1 MKNILVVSR
10 LALLESVRNRIFIG
24 LLVFLLL
31 FLSFAIY
38 VSTLSLGEV
47 ARFIQNAGMA
57 GMSVTC
63 LAVVILF
70 GLYSLYQEKDRNELY
85 VLLNRVSRPAYL
97 MGRFLGT
104 AWILAIFSLVAGAGV
119 FVVTWVFGEVIS
131 PALFQAVYWTVLEFS
146 LVAGIGLLFYA
157 MGIGFTLNALL
168 LLAVYAVG
176 HSLTEA
182 VQSFIGLGVFGNPY
196 HLKFVQILSHIFPN
210 FDMFNFRLDIIHNDP
225 VDWGKFA
232 LSTLYWAFYLT
243 AVLSVAGA
251 VFGRRDVD

>member
-1 MKNILVVSR
+1 MRNILVISR
-10 LALLESVRNRIFIG
+10 LALLESLRNRIFIG

-31 FLSFAIY
+31 FLGFAIY

-57 GMSVTC
+57 GMSITA

-97 MGRFLGT
+97 AGRFLGT
-104 AWILAIFSLVAGAGV
+104 AWILCLFSLVAGAGV
-119 FVVTWVFGEVIS
+119 FLVTLLFGDTAS
-131 PALFQAVYWTVLEFS
+131 PMLFWAVYWTILEFS
-146 LVAGIGLLFYA
+146 LVAAIGLLFYA

-182 VQSFIGLGVFGNPY
+182 VQSFIGLGMFGNPY
-196 HLKFVQILSHIFPN
+196 HLKFVQIMSHLFPN
-210 FDMFNFRLDIIHNDP
+210 FDMFNYRLDIIHGDP
-225 VDWGKFA
+225 VNWGRLG
-232 LSTLYWAFYLT
+232 LSTLYGALYLA
-243 AVLSVAGA
+243 AVLSLAGA
-251 VFGRRDVD
+251 VISRRDVE

>member
-1 MKNILVVSR
+1 MKNVLVISR

-57 GMSVTC
+57 GMSMTC
-63 LAVVILF
+63 LAVVVLF
-70 GLYSLYQEKDRNELY
+70 GLYSLYQEKDRNEIY
-85 VLLNRVSRPAYL
+85 VLLNRVTRPTYL
-97 MGRFLGT
+97 LGRFLGT
-104 AWILAIFSLVAGAGV
+104 AWILTIFSLIAGLGV
-119 FVVTWVFGEVIS
+119 FLVTWVFGEVL
-131 PALFQAVYWTVLEFS
+131 AYNLLWAVYWTILEFS

-176 HSLTEA
+176 HSLTDA

-196 HLKFVQILSHIFPN
+196 HLKFVQFLSHVFPN
-210 FDMFNFRLDIIHNDP
+210 FDMFNYRLDIIHNDP
-225 VDWGKFA
+225 LNWGRFA
-232 LSTLYWAFYLT
+232 LSTLYWVLYLT

-251 VFGRRDVD
+251 VISRRDVD